1 MQLSVIIP
9 IYNSEKY
16 LAKCID
22 SVLAQTFQGFELILV
37 DDGSTDCSS
46 EICDR
51 YADSNNR
58 IRVIH
63 KSNEG
68 SNYARVAGLKSANGE
83 YIAFVDAD
91 DWIDADFLETMM
103 ENMLHEQADIVI
115 TGCIKE
121 KNNGAETVLNNI
133 PSGIYEGDSLI
144 NVVFSRMQHYD
155 GFYRFGISPY
165 LWNKLYRRELLMS
178 CYENMDMF
186 IYDGEDAAVVYPYIL
201 KTRRVVIL
209 PVAKYHYRLH
219 ENSMTARKRDDF
231 YENCCHLYLQLDGEY
246 KKTPFFDNMHEQ
258 LDQNMRY
265 LIWMGK
271 PECFGGTNNYLFPFG
286 KVKPGSNIVLYAAG
300 KVGREYYRQIKKTD
314 YCNIAAWVDKKYY
327 LDENIMLGIEEPDV
341 MLSKQYDY
349 IVIAIESRKVA
360 NLVIAE
366 LEAMGIDMSKVIS
379 EET

>member
-16 LAKCID
+16 LAECID
-22 SVLAQTFQGFELILV
+22 SVLAQTFQDFELILV

-51 YADSNNR
+51 YAASNNR

-68 SNYARVAGLKSANGE
+68 SNCARVAGLKSANGE

-103 ENMLHEQADIVI
+103 ESILHEHADIVI

-121 KNNGAETVLNNI
+121 KNNKAETVLNNI
-133 PSGIYEGDSLI
+133 PSGIYEGDSLV
-144 NVVFSRMQHYD
+144 NVVFSRMQYYG

-231 YENCCHLYLQLDGEY
+231 YKNCCHLYLQLDEEY
-246 KKTPFFDNMHEQ
+246 KKTPFSDNMHEQ

-271 PECFGGTNNYLFPFG
+271 PECFDGTNNYLFPFG
-286 KVKPGSNIVLYAAG
+286 KVKPGADIVLYAAG

-327 LDENIMLGIEEPDV
+327 LDENILLGIEEPDV
-341 MLSKQYDY
+341 MLSKQYDH

-360 NLVIAE
+360 DLIKAE
-366 LEAMGIDMSKVIS
+366 LEAMGIDMAKVIW